1 MSDDEARTTR
11 YSVAERVTKMVDYIA
26 DSVKVRMNFRNAGN
40 LVTWSNDLFLKA
52 TTPISETLGGTLASL
67 VAGWLSGEQM
77 PLMGEDAYTTDVVV
91 TDNSAPGLVEVTLPT
106 LVAGSI
112 SSAMATV
119 DLCMVTTWKS
129 GMAGRS
135 YRGRTYWRGFTTSA
149 LADTVG
155 SRAWSADATNGLQVS
170 SQQWLTTV
178 AWPSGVEPAIFS
190 RKIPAITPITT
201 CLARN
206 GVFTQRRTSQPLG

>member
-1 MSDDEARTTR
+1 
-11 YSVAERVTKMVDYIA
+11 MVDFLA
-26 DSVKVRMNFRNAGN
+26 DTVKVRMNFRNAGN

-52 TTPISETLGGTLASL
+52 TTPIDETLAGTLASL
-67 VAGWLSGEQM
+67 VSGWLSGELM
-77 PLMGEDAYTTDVVV
+77 PLMGADAYTTDVVV
-91 TDNSAPGLVEVTLPT
+91 TDNSGPGLVEVTLPT

-112 SSAMATV
+112 TSAMATV
-119 DLCMVTTWKS
+119 DLCMVTTWKTNN
-129 GMAGRS
+129 AGRS

-155 SRAWSADATNGLQVS
+155 SRAWSADATNGLQTA

-178 AWPSGVEPAIFS
+178 AWPTGVAPAVFS
-190 RKIPAITPITT
+190 RKVPAITEIQT

-206 GVFTQRRTSQPLG
+206 GVFTQRRTSQPVG